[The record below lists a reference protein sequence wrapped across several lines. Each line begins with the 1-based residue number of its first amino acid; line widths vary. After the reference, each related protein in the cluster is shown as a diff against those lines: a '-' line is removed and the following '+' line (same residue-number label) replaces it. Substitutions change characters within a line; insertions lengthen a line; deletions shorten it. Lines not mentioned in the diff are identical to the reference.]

1 MVCVGV
7 VVGMKFG
14 GGGQKSS
21 DEITARLGCQAR
33 VNTSTSLPHKAHCSF
48 PLWLYDTRQLV

>member
-1 MVCVGV
+1 VCVGV